1 MTQPYPHFIPEWRDV
16 ETEQRMDYLMA
27 LIRTVRNLRAE
38 MNCPPGKEVRVIF
51 HGPDHDLAFLRAQE
65 PYLRLLARIGPTEYL
80 SSGERPRAAATAV
93 VGATEIYLPLDDMID
108 FQEEHARLAKEIGKV
123 QEELARIEKKLS
135 NPEFLAKAKEQV
147 IQKEREKAGQ
157 YEEKRRTLNLSLE
170 RIQQIQAE
178 RN

>member
-1 MTQPYPHFIPEWRDV
+1 MVSP
-16 ETEQRMDYLMA
+16 
-27 LIRTVRNLRAE
+27 
-38 MNCPPGKEVRVIF
+38 
-51 HGPDHDLAFLRAQE
+51 
-65 PYLRLLARIGPTEYL
+65 
-80 SSGERPRAAATAV
+80 ATAV
-93 VGATEIYLPLDDMID
+93 VGATEIYLPLGDMID